1 MADLEGDE
9 VEIEEGA
16 QQGAVETPL
25 SPHPLH
31 ENRRHLLVLVGSG
44 SLERLDEDLGC
55 GEQGEERW
63 EDTSMISSSCCW
75 KKLSALMAGGL

>member
-9 VEIEEGA
+9 VEIEEGGE
-16 QQGAVETPL
+16 QGAVENPL
-25 SPHPLH
+25 PPHLLQ
-31 ENRRHLLVLVGSG
+31 ENRHHLLVLVGSR

-63 EDTSMISSSCCW
+63 EDTSMMSGSCCW
-75 KKLSALMAGGL
+75 KKLSVLIAGGL